1 MAEEQEVIV
10 PLDDEARAAEA
21 KMGTRIGFAAR
32 LITQGKHRFYTAT
45 VPSDVLRDTCSV
57 DMRVEDL
64 IKGFQRRLD
73 PRRAK
78 DIAAYID
85 SGLGTIPSSIILS
98 AQQEAQLKY
107 TSRSQVLS
115 FKRVPRAF
123 LILDGQHRVNG
134 FYLAKAKLR
143 VPVVIYNGLTKAE
156 EARLFMDINTTQ
168 RPVPNEL
175 LLDIKRLAQTETD
188 EESLLRDVYDL
199 FNTEPES
206 PLFGLMSPSEKRP
219 GKLSRVTFNAAL
231 KAIFSAF
238 GNSDVK
244 FVYAALSAYLNAWL
258 TGMRAR
264 GAPESI
270 TNPTIFRAIMLL
282 FPSVAARV
290 SDRHEDKYTVEN
302 FNEILQPLFDK
313 MRKADLINPTGSHL
327 DVYDLFRRR
336 MESGFTIG
344 KQRLV

>member
-1 MAEEQEVIV
+1 M
-10 PLDDEARAAEA
+10 RA
-21 KMGTRIGFAAR
+21 
-32 LITQGKHRFYTAT
+32 
-45 VPSDVLRDTCSV
+45 
-57 DMRVEDL
+57 EDL

-73 PRRAK
+73 PKRAK

-98 AQQEAQLKY
+98 AQPEAQLRY
-107 TSRSQVLS
+107 VSRSQTLS

-244 FVYAALSAYLNAWL
+244 FVYAALSAYLSAWL

-302 FNEILQPLFDK
+302 FNEILQPLFEK
-313 MRKADLINPTGSHL
+313 MRKADLVNPTGSHL

>member
-10 PLDDEARAAEA
+10 PLDDEVRAAEA
-21 KMGTRIGFAAR
+21 KMGTRVGFAAR
-32 LITQGKHRFYTAT
+32 LITQGNHRFYTAT

-73 PRRAK
+73 PKRAK

-98 AQQEAQLKY
+98 AQPEAQLKY

-199 FNTEPES
+199 FNNELES

-290 SDRHEDKYTVEN
+290 SDRHEDKYTIEN

-313 MRKADLINPTGSHL
+313 MRKADLVNPTGSHL

-344 KQRLV
+344 RQRLV